1 MKQQFLSAAILAA
14 CAHAGVHAAPA
25 PQSSPPVSAAAVP
38 ASRPAASG
46 QVTIRRD
53 EYGMP
58 HVYAATVHGI
68 FYGYGYAVAQD
79 RLFQMEMARRATQGK
94 TAEVLGPSMV
104 AFDKSIRGNFSPERI
119 QRQLA
124 AMSPEDRQILDGYAA
139 GMNAWI
145 ARVRAEPGRLMPKEF
160 NDLEF
165 QPSDWT
171 AYDVAMVY
179 VGTMANRF
187 SDANSEIDNLA
198 LLTALKD
205 RHGEARA
212 MQIFNQL
219 RWMTDSRAPVTV
231 PEEEGSYRPGVA
243 TSGAAAPGAS
253 ALSYALPRYDGTPP
267 MLERVPRD
275 PQTRG
280 VLDGPPDALRE
291 RLLAQFAESGQPGIA
306 GWPTTSNIW
315 LVGRDH
321 ARDARAILLNGPQFG
336 WWNPAYTYGIGLHGA
351 GFDVV
356 GNTPFAYPSVL
367 FGHNAHVA
375 WGSTAGFGDDVDIY
389 AEKLDP
395 ADRTRYFH
403 DGQWKRMEK
412 RSELILVKGGEPVLM
427 DVYRSVHGLIVKFD
441 ESQHVAYAKA
451 RAWEGYEMQSLL
463 AWVRKTQSANW
474 DQWKTQ
480 AARHALT
487 INWYYADDRG
497 NIGYAHT
504 GFYPKRKPGHD
515 PRLPVPGTG
524 EMDWDGMLPFS
535 TNPQVY
541 NPRQGFIA
549 NWNNQ
554 PMRGYPSTDLFAIV
568 WGQADRYAE
577 IETRL
582 KAMTAQGGRV
592 SPQQMWDLIRTTSYA
607 DVNRRHF
614 LPFLQ
619 RAVAGLPAGDE
630 RARLVAGLAAWDG
643 MNTAERTPGYYD
655 NAGPAVMDAWLRA
668 MLKRTLADEM
678 PADFFKWYSATGY
691 PTTAAPSTG
700 SINLT
705 VGVKVLFNALAGP
718 DAGVPQGYDFFNG
731 QRPETVTLAA
741 LDDALAALKQAYG
754 PDQAAWKVPAGPMV
768 FAPKNFLGVPQA
780 DAKATLTYP
789 VAQNRGTENNMTV
802 FDGRTVRA
810 VDVVAPGQSGFVAP
824 DGALSP
830 HARDQLDLYTGFGS
844 KRVWFTDAEVRE
856 HARSTETLRY

>member
-1 MKQQFLSAAILAA
+1 
-14 CAHAGVHAAPA
+14 
-25 PQSSPPVSAAAVP
+25 
-38 ASRPAASG
+38 
-46 QVTIRRD
+46 
-53 EYGMP
+53 MP

-336 WWNPAYTYGIGLHGA
+336 WWNPAYIYGIGLHGA

-389 AEKLDP
+389 AEAGP
-395 ADRTRYFH
+395 RR
-403 DGQWKRMEK
+403 
-412 RSELILVKGGEPVLM
+412 P
-427 DVYRSVHGLIVKFD
+427 
-441 ESQHVAYAKA
+441 
-451 RAWEGYEMQSLL
+451 
-463 AWVRKTQSANW
+463 
-474 DQWKTQ
+474 
-480 AARHALT
+480 HALLPRRPVET
-487 INWYYADDRG
+487 HGETQRTHSGQGRRAGADG
-497 NIGYAHT
+497 C
-504 GFYPKRKPGHD
+504 
-515 PRLPVPGTG
+515 VP
-524 EMDWDGMLPFS
+524 
-535 TNPQVY
+535 
-541 NPRQGFIA
+541 
-549 NWNNQ
+549 
-554 PMRGYPSTDLFAIV
+554 
-568 WGQADRYAE
+568 
-577 IETRL
+577 
-582 KAMTAQGGRV
+582 
-592 SPQQMWDLIRTTSYA
+592 
-607 DVNRRHF
+607 
-614 LPFLQ
+614 Q
-619 RAVAGLPAGDE
+619 RA
-630 RARLVAGLAAWDG
+630 R
-643 MNTAERTPGYYD
+643 
-655 NAGPAVMDAWLRA
+655 
-668 MLKRTLADEM
+668 
-678 PADFFKWYSATGY
+678 
-691 PTTAAPSTG
+691 
-700 SINLT
+700 
-705 VGVKVLFNALAGP
+705 P
-718 DAGVPQGYDFFNG
+718 DRQ
-731 QRPETVTLAA
+731 
-741 LDDALAALKQAYG
+741 
-754 PDQAAWKVPAGPMV
+754 
-768 FAPKNFLGVPQA
+768 
-780 DAKATLTYP
+780 
-789 VAQNRGTENNMTV
+789 
-802 FDGRTVRA
+802 VR
-810 VDVVAPGQSGFVAP
+810 
-824 DGALSP
+824 
-830 HARDQLDLYTGFGS
+830 
-844 KRVWFTDAEVRE
+844 
-856 HARSTETLRY
+856 